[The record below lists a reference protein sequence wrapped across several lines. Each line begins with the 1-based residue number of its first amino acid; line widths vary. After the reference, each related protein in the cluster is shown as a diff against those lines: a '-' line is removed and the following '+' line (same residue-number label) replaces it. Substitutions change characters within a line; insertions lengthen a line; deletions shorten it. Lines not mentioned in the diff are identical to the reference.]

1 MIARPNVCSSLLL
14 ALAMTASVSVSSAAL
29 AAGKNNGMGITAPV
43 NPVDKVR
50 IVDETD
56 GHEKVEE
63 EKPMSEVER
72 YCLNIA
78 DKAQD
83 ARHALQAKQ
92 LKDIETEITAK
103 IDELETRRA
112 EYQEWIKE
120 RKAFLDNAS
129 TIVVDI
135 YAQMA
140 PDMAAPQ
147 LAKLGKE
154 SAAMILVRLKPR
166 QASDV
171 LAEMEP
177 DKAAEIA
184 KLIVE
189 KTSTDV
195 TDDTENQ
202 TVAENA
208 S

>member
-1 MIARPNVCSSLLL
+1 MTARPTTRFTLFL
-14 ALAMTASVSVSSAAL
+14 ALVATAAVSLPHAAF
-29 AAGKNNGMGITAPV
+29 AAGAETPAAP
-43 NPVDKVR
+43 PEIPPQEVR
-50 IVDETD
+50 IIDEAT
-56 GHEKVEE
+56 GEPKAAE

-92 LKDIETEITAK
+92 LRDIESEITAK

-112 EYQEWIKE
+112 DYQEWIKE

-135 YAQMA
+135 YAQMK

-147 LAKLGKE
+147 LAKLGTE
-154 SAAMILVRLKPR
+154 NAAMILVRLKSR
-166 QASDV
+166 QASSV

-184 KLIVE
+184 RLIVE
-189 KTSTDV
+189 KTSTD
-195 TDDTENQ
+195 TGQDTESQ

>member
-1 MIARPNVCSSLLL
+1 MTARPNLCSSLLL
-14 ALAMTASVSVSSAAL
+14 ALCMTASVQAAF
-29 AAGKNNGMGITAPV
+29 AAGGGGGGIAPPV

-50 IVDETD
+50 IIDESD
-56 GHEKVEE
+56 GEEHPAE

-92 LKDIETEITAK
+92 LKDIEGEITAK

-120 RKAFLDNAS
+120 RKAFLENAS

-135 YAQMA
+135 YSKMA

-147 LAKLGKE
+147 LSKLGKE
-154 SAAMILVRLKPR
+154 NAAMILVRLKPR
-166 QASDV
+166 HASDV
-171 LAEMEP
+171 LSEMEP
-177 DKAAEIA
+177 KTAAEIA
-184 KLIVE
+184 RLIVE
-189 KTSTDV
+189 KTSSDVADETDK
-195 TDDTENQ
+195 Q
-202 TVAENA
+202 AVAENA

>member
-1 MIARPNVCSSLLL
+1 MIARPSFNASLLF
-14 ALAMTASVSVSSAAL
+14 ALAMTAGMGVCQPAF
-29 AAGKNNGMGITAPV
+29 AAGNGTGVAAPV

-78 DKAQD
+78 DQAQD

-92 LKDIETEITAK
+92 LKEIEGELTAK
-103 IDELETRRA
+103 IDELEKRR
-112 EYQEWIKE
+112 ETYQEWIKE
-120 RKAFLDNAS
+120 RKAFLENAS

-147 LAKLGKE
+147 LSKLGKE

-171 LAEMEP
+171 LSEMEP
-177 DKAAEIA
+177 GTAAEIA

-189 KTSTDV
+189 KTSSDSA
-195 TDDTENQ
+195 DETETQ

-208 S
+208 Q